1 MRLSVYILGAFTAMV
16 VILGFLFKT
25 MHWAG
30 ADMMIVLGCAI
41 AATLYV
47 PLFSIYKYRKGR
59 TA

>member
-16 VILGFLFKT
+16 IILGSLFKL

-30 ADMMIVLGCAI
+30 ADMMIVLGWSMAAI
-41 AATLYV
+41 LYV
-47 PLFSIYKYRKGR
+47 PLFSIYKYRKGK

>member
-30 ADMMIVLGCAI
+30 ADVMLVLGCSITAL
-41 AATLYV
+41 LYV
-47 PLFSIYKYRKGR
+47 PLFAVYKYRKGR
-59 TA
+59 VA